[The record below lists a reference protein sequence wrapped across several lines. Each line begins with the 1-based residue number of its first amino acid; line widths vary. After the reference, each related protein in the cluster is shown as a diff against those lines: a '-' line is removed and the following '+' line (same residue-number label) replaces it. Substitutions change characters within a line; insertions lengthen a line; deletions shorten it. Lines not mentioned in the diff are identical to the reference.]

1 MNDQSDTTTDSGFI
15 LPDEISFDNVIRLGS
30 ELHRKA
36 GGWCRTFRASR
47 SGRHILVKAL
57 KPQFA
62 DSPLHRSLLRK
73 EFEIGFGLSHP
84 NIMQAISHEHV
95 EGLGDVITC
104 EFVDGPTL
112 RELLTSDA
120 PISEEE
126 RMRILSEICDAVAYM
141 HSQGLVHRDLKPSN
155 IMLTRRGHR
164 VKLIDFGAADGDVWS
179 AMKSSAGTPGYAA
192 PEQFTSEAM
201 TDPRVDVFAIGRIIS
216 ELLPDNRSALAIA
229 AICTDADPDRRPSD
243 AGSIPARIARRRHA
257 KRRLT
262 VGAVVSAALVAGIIA
277 GLSVYDTKRQHQLPD
292 IAASSTDTTAVAPPI
307 TPATPAPDL
316 AEENTGSPG
325 AAATPTALQPE
336 VPDVTDG
343 HPNDQTQPLTPSN
356 ANLASNTE
364 TEPPKKQNRS
374 QVLADSLM
382 AILREKTLK
391 ISAYH
396 LRVHYKLC
404 DTVSTQ
410 PSYVRARSRYWRG
423 DARREAERWFEP
435 IYMANSRDLLI
446 SRSTIEKKIASFIEE
461 YEIANAATIIKKE
474 LSAYE
479 RVGKPVPLSPHKVP
493 FNDEERVWRLD
504 DGSWA
509 IHATSPNPN
518 DEPRD
523 R

>member
-1 MNDQSDTTTDSGFI
+1 MMSDQSDTVTDSGFI
-15 LPDEISFDNVIRLGS
+15 LPDEISFDNVIRIGS

-84 NIMQAISHEHV
+84 NIAQTISHEHI
-95 EGLGDVITC
+95 EGLGDAITC

-112 RELLTSDA
+112 KELLASGSAVTRQ
-120 PISEEE
+120 E
-126 RMRILSEICDAVAYM
+126 RLRILSEICEAVAYI
-141 HSQGLVHRDLKPSN
+141 HAHGLVHRDLKPSN
-155 IMLTRRGHR
+155 IMLTHRDRR
-164 VKLIDFGAADGDVWS
+164 VKLIDFGSADGDVWN
-179 AMKSSAGTPGYAA
+179 AMKGSTGTPGYAA
-192 PEQFTSEAM
+192 PEQFTSESI
-201 TDPRVDVFAIGRIIS
+201 TDPRVDIFAIGRIIT
-216 ELLPDNRSALAIA
+216 ELLPDDSVALAIA
-229 AICTDADPDRRPSD
+229 SVCSAENPERRPSD
-243 AGSIPARIARRRHA
+243 AASIPTLIARRRRRR
-257 KRRLT
+257 RRLA
-262 VGAVVSAALVAGIIA
+262 VGAAVSVALIAGIICV
-277 GLSVYDTKRQHQLPD
+277 LSVYDTKNLRQLPEA
-292 IAASSTDTTAVAPPI
+292 AASPDTATIVS
-307 TPATPAPDL
+307 PASPAAHATDL
-316 AEENTGSPG
+316 AEENPASSGT
-325 AAATPTALQPE
+325 ATTPTAPPTEEFAVAEDLS
-336 VPDVTDG
+336 TDQQQ
-343 HPNDQTQPLTPSN
+343 DLTSTN
-356 ANLASNTE
+356 TAIASNPGTE
-364 TEPPKKQNRS
+364 MPKRQNWP

-382 AILREKTLK
+382 TILREKTLK
-391 ISAYH
+391 ISASH
-396 LRVHYKLC
+396 LRGHYKLC

-461 YEIANAATIIKKE
+461 YEIANAATIMKKE

-479 RVGKPVPLSPHKVP
+479 RVGKPVPLSPHNVP
-493 FNDEERVWRLD
+493 FNGEERVWRLD

-523 R
+523 W